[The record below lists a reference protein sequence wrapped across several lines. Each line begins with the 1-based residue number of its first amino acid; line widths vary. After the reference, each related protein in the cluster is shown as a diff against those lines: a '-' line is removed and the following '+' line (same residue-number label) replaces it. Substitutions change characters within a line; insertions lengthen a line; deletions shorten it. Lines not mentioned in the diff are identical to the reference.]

1 VQNGLIEI
9 RYKKQMAFETG
20 YQRPFCKNNFMG
32 KRGLEPLRLSAH
44 DPKAEI
50 DGFIPAKPSISPTGY
65 TIIGLIWRLRPI
77 LGQNT
82 GFYWDAVRSGMAV
95 QPAKRTINARLA
107 FENFKIGFRGSVMI
121 K

>member
-1 VQNGLIEI
+1 
-9 RYKKQMAFETG
+9 
-20 YQRPFCKNNFMG
+20 MG

-44 DPKAEI
+44 DPKA
-50 DGFIPAKPSISPTGY
+50 DKTGFIFAKPSLSP
-65 TIIGLIWRLRPI
+65 IASIFIGLLGRLRPI

-82 GFYWDAVRSGMAV
+82 GFLWDAVRSGMAV